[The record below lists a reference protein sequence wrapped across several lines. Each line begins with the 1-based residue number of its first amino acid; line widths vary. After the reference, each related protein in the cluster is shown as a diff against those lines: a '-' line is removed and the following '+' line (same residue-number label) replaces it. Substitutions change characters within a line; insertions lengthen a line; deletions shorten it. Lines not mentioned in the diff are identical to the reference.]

1 MALCTQLGGTEGLVQ
16 LWLKAIEKD
25 MAEGGFKAYRHITS
39 ILRMLE
45 HCEETRPDKTD
56 YSQMSDED
64 LLARLRQLGVTC
76 AFLASDY

>member
-16 LWLKAIEKD
+16 LWLKAIEMD

-45 HCEETRPDKTD
+45 HCEDTRPDKTD
-56 YSQMSDED
+56 YSQISDEE
-64 LLARLRQLGVTC
+64 LESALSNLVGNLFAQK
-76 AFLASDY
+76 AS